1 MLSNN
6 KNLPNF
12 AAWREDNLAKIAE
25 DLYMQNLQL
34 REANEQLRLDLK
46 DAMKLVRATSLTSI
60 QEFAERI
67 VDPNSLEIHR

>member
-25 DLYMQNLQL
+25 DLYIQNLQL